1 MIARLGESISH
12 SDCSLAPC
20 WRIPCH
26 FVHGSHLGTETRAKQ
41 SCVWQV
47 LLCVTLLYFR
57 NKSPYHFTQSSLS
70 ETGELTF

>member
-1 MIARLGESISH
+1 MIARLGENILH

-26 FVHGSHLGTETRAKQ
+26 FVCGSCLGTENSAKQ

-47 LLCVTLLYFR
+47 LLYVTLC
-57 NKSPYHFTQSSLS
+57 FTLR
-70 ETGELTF
+70 TNPPTTFPKAH